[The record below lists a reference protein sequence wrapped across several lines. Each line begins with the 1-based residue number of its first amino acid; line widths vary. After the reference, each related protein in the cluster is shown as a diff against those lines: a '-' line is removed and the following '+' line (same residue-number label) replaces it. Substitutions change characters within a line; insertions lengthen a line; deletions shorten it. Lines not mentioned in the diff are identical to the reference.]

1 MIKSVFRKVAT
12 WQPDGIKKVH
22 SGLFSSMLLVK
33 FCNKISKMSNSTIVL
48 IRLITIFSLGKR
60 PWCKRLQL

>member
-33 FCNKISKMSNSTIVL
+33 YEQIFV
-48 IRLITIFSLGKR
+48 IRFQK
-60 PWCKRLQL
+60 